1 MWQSQLHTFWIKGA
15 SVNRTFMQQL
25 ASAVIAIACLV
36 GLFPTSV
43 SALGEPAG
51 QTNSASDAGPLDE
64 HALREVQTLNRRLID
79 AENSKDFDA
88 VKQMVW
94 NSPSALFVAKTATAA
109 EGNWAGFWGHDA
121 VVQHLHDVIFGG
133 PFHME
138 ADYTRAKAVALS
150 GDVAETY
157 VPVQITVG
165 YAGQQAV
172 PKPFLILMEWVK
184 TPEGWKM
191 ASDIAIPVPPPPSQT
206 K

>member
-1 MWQSQLHTFWIKGA
+1 MY
-15 SVNRTFMQQL
+15 RTFIRQL
-25 ASAVIAIACLV
+25 TSVIFAIACLIGV
-36 GLFPTSV
+36 FLASV

-51 QTNSASDAGPLDE
+51 QSNSASDAGPLDE
-64 HALREVQTLNRRLID
+64 QTLREVQALSQRLIE
-79 AENSKDFDA
+79 AENRKDFDA
-88 VKQMVW
+88 VKQLVW

-109 EGNWAGFWGHDA
+109 EGNWAGFWGHDV

-138 ADYTRAKAVALS
+138 PDYSRAKVVALS

-172 PKPFLILMEWVK
+172 PKPFVNLMEWVK

-191 ASDIAIPVPPPPSQT
+191 ASDIAIPVPPPPSQA

>member
-1 MWQSQLHTFWIKGA
+1 MY
-15 SVNRTFMQQL
+15 RTF
-25 ASAVIAIACLV
+25 SRRFNSVVIAIAFVV
-36 GLFPTSV
+36 GLFPT
-43 SALGEPAG
+43 
-51 QTNSASDAGPLDE
+51 TSASAVSKPASRTKSSSNAGLLDE
-64 HALREVQTLNRRLID
+64 PTLLGIQALSRRLID
-79 AENSKDFDA
+79 AENRKDFDA

-109 EGNWAGFWGHDA
+109 EGNWAGFWGHDV

-133 PFHME
+133 SFHME
-138 ADYTRAKAVALS
+138 ADYTKAKAVALS

-165 YAGQQAV
+165 YAGQQPV
-172 PKPFLILMEWVK
+172 PKPFLILMDWVK
-184 TPEGWKM
+184 TPAGWKM

>member
-1 MWQSQLHTFWIKGA
+1 VSF
-15 SVNRTFMQQL
+15 L
-25 ASAVIAIACLV
+25 A
-36 GLFPTSV
+36 SV

-51 QTNSASDAGPLDE
+51 QSNSASDAGPLDE
-64 HALREVQTLNRRLID
+64 QTLREVQALSQRLIE
-79 AENSKDFDA
+79 AENRKDFDA
-88 VKQMVW
+88 VKQLVW
-94 NSPSALFVAKTATAA
+94 NSSSALFVAKTATAA
-109 EGNWAGFWGHDA
+109 EGNWAGFWGHDV

-138 ADYTRAKAVALS
+138 PDYSRAKVVALS

-172 PKPFLILMEWVK
+172 PKPFVILMEWVK

-191 ASDIAIPVPPPPSQT
+191 ASDIAIPVPPSPSQS

>member
-1 MWQSQLHTFWIKGA
+1 MYRIFIRQLTS
-15 SVNRTFMQQL
+15 SVF
-25 ASAVIAIACLV
+25 AIACLI
-36 GLFPTSV
+36 GLCPVSV
-43 SALGEPAG
+43 SAHGEPVE
-51 QTNSASDAGPLDE
+51 QTKSASDAGPLDQQT
-64 HALREVQTLNRRLID
+64 LREVQALSQRLID
-79 AENSKDFDA
+79 AENREDFDA

-94 NSPSALFVAKTATAA
+94 NSSSSLFVAKTATAA
-109 EGNWAGFWGHDA
+109 EGNWAGFWGHDV

-138 ADYTRAKAVALS
+138 PDYTKAKVVALS

-184 TPEGWKM
+184 TSQGWKM
-191 ASDIAIPVPPPPSQT
+191 ASDIAIPVPPPPSQAN
-206 K
+206 